1 MPDPHH
7 EPVNEYEREPVPE
20 QARLGLK
27 SFVGQCA
34 GEHVAGTEL
43 MIGPLFLAAGLVLLL
58 LSTLIAGYSGYL
70 GKSKGDQPVP
80 AEVKPA

>member
-1 MPDPHH
+1 MADAPH

-27 SFVGQCA
+27 SYVGMFA

-43 MIGPLFLAAGLVLLL
+43 MIGP
-58 LSTLIAGYSGYL
+58 
-70 GKSKGDQPVP
+70 
-80 AEVKPA
+80 